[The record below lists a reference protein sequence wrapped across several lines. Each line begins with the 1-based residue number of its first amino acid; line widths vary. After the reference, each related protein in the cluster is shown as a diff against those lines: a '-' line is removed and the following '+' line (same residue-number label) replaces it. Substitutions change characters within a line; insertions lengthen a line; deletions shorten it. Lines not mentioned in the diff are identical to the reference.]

1 MDAVELLA
9 CDFSR
14 PAAAVSELRSAWEAI
29 SSPNDIKEE
38 FSLSIKDISLAFT
51 QLSAAFGIP
60 VVDGG
65 SELGPATKKV
75 TTAPNLSPEP
85 ALHRFFEH
93 QSGSHYI
100 PRRVDGW
107 QRDDGCRGVDQGQ
120 RRYRIH
126 FFCPRNQQEHGGI
139 SVAQYFVGAG

>member
-1 MDAVELLA
+1 LETVDLLA

-38 FSLSIKDISLAFT
+38 FSLSIKDICLAYA

-75 TTAPNLSPEP
+75 SVP
-85 ALHRFFEH
+85 FI
-93 QSGSHYI
+93 Q
-100 PRRVDGW
+100 RVVS
-107 QRDDGCRGVDQGQ
+107 RA
-120 RRYRIH
+120 
-126 FFCPRNQQEHGGI
+126 EL
-139 SVAQYFVGAG
+139 

>member
-75 TTAPNLSPEP
+75 TPGFQPKS
-85 ALHRFFEH
+85 
-93 QSGSHYI
+93 
-100 PRRVDGW
+100 
-107 QRDDGCRGVDQGQ
+107 
-120 RRYRIH
+120 
-126 FFCPRNQQEHGGI
+126 
-139 SVAQYFVGAG
+139 